1 MYVFYLLNKY
11 TCMLVVYG
19 KTFVGTEVR
28 PRTHYPRCLTENT
41 WSSEKSFYLPP
52 NHQVLT
58 QELHA
63 TLVVMVNSGS
73 IQSMYS

>member
-1 MYVFYLLNKY
+1 MYVFYLFNKY

-19 KTFVGTEVR
+19 KTFVGTEVH
-28 PRTHYPRCLTENT
+28 PRTPYPQQMTENT
-41 WSSEKSFYLPP
+41 LSSEKSFYLPP

-58 QELHA
+58 QELNA
-63 TLVVMVNSGS
+63 THVVMVNSGS